1 MTSLRELQ
9 RAFCGAIL
17 SGDAAGVAA
26 LISSDGIPAAERV
39 QIYRNNA
46 QAAFLATLAATFP
59 VIERLGGADWFRQSA
74 LQYQRRYPSRSGD
87 LQFVGDRFEDFLR
100 DRFAGTP
107 YEYFCDVARLEWA
120 YQEVLTAADGAA
132 LDPASLG
139 AVAEQDYERMVFS
152 LRPAVRLV
160 ESIYP
165 IFAIWKVNQ
174 PGVATPGVA
183 TPGVATSTAAAAV
196 ETIVSLDAGPSRVLL
211 IRRPD
216 FVEVREIPFPT
227 ATLFNEFSRGTAFAG
242 AAAIFAEAHVDAGL
256 GDSLRDLLALG
267 AIAGY
272 RINQP
277 EENKS

>member
-9 RAFCGAIL
+9 RAFCGAVL

-26 LISSDGIPAAERV
+26 LIRSDGIPAPQRL
-39 QIYRNNA
+39 QIYRNNT

-59 VIERLGGADWFRQSA
+59 VIERLGGADWFGQSA
-74 LQYQRRYPSRSGD
+74 LEYQRRYPSRSGD
-87 LQFVGDRFEDFLR
+87 LQFVGERFEGLLR
-100 DRFAGTP
+100 DRFAGTD

-139 AVAEQDYERMVFS
+139 AVAEQDHERMVFL

-160 ESIYP
+160 ESVYP

-183 TPGVATSTAAAAV
+183 TPGVAAAA
-196 ETIVSLDAGPSRVLL
+196 EPIVSLDAGPSRVVL

-216 FVEVREIPFPT
+216 FVEVREVPAPT
-227 ATLFNEFSRGTAFAG
+227 ATLFKEFSRGTAFG
-242 AAAIFAEAHVDAGL
+242 SAAATFAEAHADAGL

-272 RINQP
+272 RVNQP
-277 EENKS
+277 EGNKS